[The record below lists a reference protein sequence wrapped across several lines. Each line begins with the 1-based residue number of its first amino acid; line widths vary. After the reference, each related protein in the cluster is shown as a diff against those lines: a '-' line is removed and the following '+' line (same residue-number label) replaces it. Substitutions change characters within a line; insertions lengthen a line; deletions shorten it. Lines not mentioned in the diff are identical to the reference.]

1 MLQMD
6 LAKELGCSLAELTGK
21 VTPEELALWNTYF
34 QIRNED
40 AERDAKRRK
49 R

>member
-1 MLQMD
+1 MD

-34 QIRNED
+34 QIKHEET
-40 AERDAKRRK
+40 EREAKRRK